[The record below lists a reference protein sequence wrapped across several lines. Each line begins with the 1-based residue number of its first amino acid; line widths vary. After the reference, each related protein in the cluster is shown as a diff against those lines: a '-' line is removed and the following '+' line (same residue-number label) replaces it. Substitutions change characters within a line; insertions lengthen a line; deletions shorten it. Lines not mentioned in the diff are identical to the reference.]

1 MVILNIDIRARE
13 RFYLEMSA
21 YVQSASVALTP
32 VIPILAVIVTFL
44 IHIEFGYDLSP
55 IEVHTR
61 KELNQDMLH
70 VILSIVFSSRHSRLY
85 L

>member
-1 MVILNIDIRARE
+1 
-13 RFYLEMSA
+13 MSA

-32 VIPILAVIVTFL
+32 VIPIMAVIVTFL

-61 KELNQDMLH
+61 KELNQDMLY
-70 VILSIVFSSRHSRLY
+70 VILSIVFSSGIRDCICDDSSSSAITERRS
-85 L
+85 